1 MTLTPF
7 ETRLYEQL
15 TPFFSAYGY
24 NLLPEKRQYRLT
36 TPTGFQNVLLS
47 PAYYGT
53 ETVLDVN
60 FGCRHDQIEQIAQQ
74 FLNNLSGYR
83 ADANT
88 LVLSIGK
95 FSGQLYARYTIDT
108 EHELANV
115 CGQIQDFFVETG
127 FPFLNET
134 TTLPALDRLLNQFP
148 NEPCR
153 YVYNQAHRYYK
164 GLIAAY
170 LSHDPQADALTDIYR
185 QQLVQQTQNPHAQF
199 HFERLVNFLHHY
211 SAN

>member
-7 ETRLYEQL
+7 ETQLYKQL
-15 TPFFSAYGY
+15 TPFFNEYGY
-24 NLLPEKRQYRLT
+24 DLLPEKKQYRLM

-47 PAYYGT
+47 PAYYGA
-53 ETVLDVN
+53 ETILDVN

-88 LVLSIGK
+88 LVLSIGR
-95 FSGQLYARYTIDT
+95 FRGQLYTRYTIGTD
-108 EHELANV
+108 HQLADV
-115 CGQIQDFFVETG
+115 CGQIQDFFLTTG

-134 TTLPALDRLLNQFP
+134 VALPALDRLLNQFP
-148 NEPCR
+148 DEPCR
-153 YVYNQAHRYYK
+153 YVYNQTHRYYK
-164 GLIAAY
+164 GLIAAC
-170 LSHDPQADALTDIYR
+170 LNHNPRADALTDVYR
-185 QQLVQQTQNPHAQF
+185 HQLVQQTQNPHAQF
-199 HFERLVNFLHHY
+199 HFERLINFLHHY